1 MIRGGHID
9 ITVLGA
15 LQVLETGDLAN
26 WSIPGRLGGMG
37 GAMDL
42 AVGAKK
48 VIVAMEHITR
58 KGEPKIVKKCSY
70 PLTAQKCVS
79 MIVTDMA
86 VLEVEAQGLLLR
98 EVAPGFTPE
107 EIQAVTEPILNISP
121 ELKEMTL

>member
-1 MIRGGHID
+1 MSDQKLKER
-9 ITVLGA
+9 LA
-15 LQVLETGDLAN
+15 LQ
-26 WSIPGRLGGMG
+26 GGPK
-37 GAMDL
+37 
-42 AVGAKK
+42 AVPRIEG
-48 VIVAMEHITR
+48 